1 MYRVREPSI
10 HTQPEMSYT
19 VIIISTGSIRVDIGG
34 QSKLIKNSA
43 DKRLL
48 LLLRVE
54 KIQVAAA
61 AARLL
66 QHRAD
71 SSSKHRSHLVF
82 YLLNFVSLI
91 FLFFFS
97 YENIVRR
104 MNRDQHFTNSFLL
117 QPLFFYSIG
126 IHREERP
133 FVEIFPTRTARKSF
147 VFLVS
152 RLVSL
157 LDDYKRR
164 DKKEKK
170 TSKHRGKLLSASRSL
185 RPKFYDPERITGK
198 RIGSSIS
205 WNNINGAKRRDLS
218 LSRP

>member
-1 MYRVREPSI
+1 
-10 HTQPEMSYT
+10 MSYT

-104 MNRDQHFTNSFLL
+104 MNRD
-117 QPLFFYSIG
+117 
-126 IHREERP
+126 
-133 FVEIFPTRTARKSF
+133 
-147 VFLVS
+147 
-152 RLVSL
+152 
-157 LDDYKRR
+157 
-164 DKKEKK
+164 
-170 TSKHRGKLLSASRSL
+170 
-185 RPKFYDPERITGK
+185 
-198 RIGSSIS
+198 
-205 WNNINGAKRRDLS
+205 
-218 LSRP
+218 